1 MRNFFMIGAVFM
13 IGVVMGLVVDQFV
26 FHEEKDKDLEF
37 ALAYAKNMGWEI
49 YGGAQ
54 LSYVLIRDNKTQIAK
69 EQSKHAYVMAL
80 ILNDLCLTKID
91 ENKGV
96 LNAGDLKW
104 FTNQKKS
111 IDRSYQSFAESGE
124 SSPFTDDAVL
134 RKVNDHPLIKGEF
147 NIGKYFKKRLEES
160 KTLSMNKKY

>member
-1 MRNFFMIGAVFM
+1 MRRLSIAGLIFGFGLAIG
-13 IGVVMGLVVDQFV
+13 ILSERFV
-26 FHEEKDKDLEF
+26 FHQEKDRDLEF
-37 ALAYAKNMGWEI
+37 AVTYAKNMGWEI

-96 LNAGDLKW
+96 LNASDLKW

-111 IDRSYQSFAESGE
+111 INRAYKSFAESGE
-124 SSPFTDDAVL
+124 SSPFTDDAIL
-134 RKVNDHPLIKGEF
+134 RKVSDHPLIKGDF
-147 NIGKYFKKRLEES
+147 PIGQHFKKRIEEAPTLDS
-160 KTLSMNKKY
+160 K

>member
-1 MRNFFMIGAVFM
+1 MQRLSIAGLIFGFGLAIG
-13 IGVVMGLVVDQFV
+13 ILSERIL
-26 FHEEKDKDLEF
+26 FHQEKDRDLEF
-37 ALAYAKNMGWEI
+37 ALTYAKNMGWEI

-54 LSYVLIRDNKTQIAK
+54 LSYVLIRDNKTQTAK

-80 ILNDLCLTKID
+80 IHSDLCLTKID

-134 RKVNDHPLIKGEF
+134 RKVNDHPLIKGDF
-147 NIGKYFKKRLEES
+147 PIGKYFKKRLEES
-160 KTLSMNKKY
+160 QTQNPK